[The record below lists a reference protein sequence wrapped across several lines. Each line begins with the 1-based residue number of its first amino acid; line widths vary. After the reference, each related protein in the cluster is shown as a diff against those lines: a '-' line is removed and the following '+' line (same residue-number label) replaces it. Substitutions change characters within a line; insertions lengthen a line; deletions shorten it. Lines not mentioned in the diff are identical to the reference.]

1 MQQRSRFLEACCL
14 TYVEL
19 KSGAAYLPG
28 WRDAYSVGAAGAE
41 LAAGDG
47 VGLFVE
53 ADFDCGE
60 VVAAAAQGEAGAG
73 DGRVGFG
80 EEAED
85 LRGRER
91 DLLVECG
98 QGLRDL
104 NGVEGL
110 PRELEEGVGSESGA
124 GSVGLP
130 LVLEQAGVG
139 VDVAVLRG
147 VRRAGRG
154 GAVLRE
160 GSVVVLGP
168 EAVQDE
174 GGVLG
179 ALDVAGVRVA
189 VLR

>member
-1 MQQRSRFLEACCL
+1 M
-14 TYVEL
+14 
-19 KSGAAYLPG
+19 
-28 WRDAYSVGAAGAE
+28 
-41 LAAGDG
+41 
-47 VGLFVE
+47 GLFVE

-60 VVAAAAQGEAGAG
+60 IVAAAAHGQACIG
-73 DGRVGFG
+73 DRRVGFG

-85 LRGRER
+85 LCGRKR

-98 QGLRDL
+98 QGLRYL

-110 PRELEEGVGSESGA
+110 ARELEEGVGGEAGA
-124 GSVGLP
+124 GAMRLP
-130 LVLEQAGVG
+130 FVREQACVG

-147 VRRAGRG
+147 VRWACGVA
-154 GAVLRE
+154 AVFRV